1 MSKQEIYAAQAAYD
15 SALATYEAFRAAHV
29 DLIEEHDAL
38 ALNLAETLDSLK
50 QTLQANPNLIGRQF
64 GPFKV
69 SIPRKFDY
77 DALRSALGD
86 GAEEYVKVKYS
97 VDSKKFDE
105 AVKSGAIPQS
115 VVDQVVSDDTPRIL
129 GGPTAPAI
137 YQR

>member
-15 SALATYEAFRAAHV
+15 SALAAYEAFRAAHV

-38 ALNLAETLDSLK
+38 ALNLSETLESLK
-50 QTLQANPNLIGRQF
+50 RTLQANPNLIGRQF

-77 DALRSALGD
+77 EALQAALGD
-86 GAEEYVKVKYS
+86 AAENYAKIKYS

-105 AVKSGAIPQS
+105 DVKSGVIPQQ
-115 VVDQVVSDDTPRIL
+115 VVDAVVSDDTPRIL